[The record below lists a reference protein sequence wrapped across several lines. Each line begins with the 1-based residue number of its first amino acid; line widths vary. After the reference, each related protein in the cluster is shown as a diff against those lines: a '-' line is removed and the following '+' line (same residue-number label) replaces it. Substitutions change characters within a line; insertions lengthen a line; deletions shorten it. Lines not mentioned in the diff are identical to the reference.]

1 MEREGTLNI
10 GFTPGMV
17 VKSLDRTGDRM
28 ATCII
33 DEALF
38 HEKVNATEF
47 VKCKELYITPPQ
59 GEFVLMN

>member
-17 VKSLDRTGDRM
+17 VRSLDRAGDRM
-28 ATCII
+28 ATCVI

-38 HEKVNATEF
+38 HERANCSEF
-47 VKCKELYITPPQ
+47 TKCKEL
-59 GEFVLMN
+59 